1 MASGNKGGVMKSAQ
15 ASDSERGL
23 PSLRVL
29 KKTQMVALIEIIR
42 YRIRIILDTVLDR
55 ILPPLH

>member
-1 MASGNKGGVMKSAQ
+1 MKSAQ